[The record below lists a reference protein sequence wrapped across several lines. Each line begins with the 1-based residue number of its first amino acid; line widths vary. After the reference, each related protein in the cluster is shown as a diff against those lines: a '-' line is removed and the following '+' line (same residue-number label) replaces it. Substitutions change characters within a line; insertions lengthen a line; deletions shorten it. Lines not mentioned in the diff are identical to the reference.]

1 MKKYAADLHIHTCLS
16 PCSDN
21 DMIPVNIIN
30 MARLSGLNILGITDH
45 NSAKNIKAFYEQPLE
60 PNLLIIPGMEIST
73 KEEVHILCYFRD
85 PEGLMD
91 LQEKVYNHLPSI
103 KNDKQVFGDQLVVDF
118 MGRIIDE
125 EDKLLISSTNI
136 SLDEIVKYVTSIG
149 GICIPSHIDKPY
161 NSLIYNL
168 GFIPNDLEISA
179 VEISKSCNLVNA
191 TKKYPFLE
199 DFTLTRSSDAH
210 TLGEIGENGMFFYLN
225 ELTFDE
231 FVLALKN
238 TMGRMVRLKA

>member
-1 MKKYAADLHIHTCLS
+1 
-16 PCSDN
+16 
-21 DMIPVNIIN
+21 
-30 MARLSGLNILGITDH
+30 
-45 NSAKNIKAFYEQPLE
+45 
-60 PNLLIIPGMEIST
+60 
-73 KEEVHILCYFRD
+73 
-85 PEGLMD
+85 MD

-136 SLDEIVKYVTSIG
+136 SLDDREICNQHWRDMYS
-149 GICIPSHIDKPY
+149 SHIDKPY

-168 GFIPNDLEISA
+168 GLFHDLEISA
-179 VEISKSCNLVNA
+179 VEISKSCNLLMLQ
-191 TKKYPFLE
+191 KYPFLE